1 MQYLHLSLL
10 LLLQLDSNKYKK
22 CNGGKQGG
30 RESGKEGEKMRRRG
44 RGREREERIEM
55 NETLFNCQIAEVTI

>member
-10 LLLQLDSNKYKK
+10 LLPQLDSNKYKK

-30 RESGKEGEKMRRRG
+30 RESGKVGEKNEK
-44 RGREREERIEM
+44 EREGQGEGGKDR
-55 NETLFNCQIAEVTI
+55 NE

>member
-10 LLLQLDSNKYKK
+10 LLPQLDSNKYKK

-30 RESGKEGEKMRRRG
+30 RESGKVGEKMRRRG

-55 NETLFNCQIAEVTI
+55 NETLFNCQIVEVTI